1 MHGATA
7 LAMIGN
13 RRAYMMKEKT
23 MDGFKMA
30 LVVMALNDQRR
41 NCDQYGRCRQ
51 LTLAELDDLADYG
64 WHLPDLKGRLAAC
77 VNTVRALLR
86 PRASHRI
93 EPAPV
98 PSAAAPSP
106 G

>member
-1 MHGATA
+1 MQET
-7 LAMIGN
+7 I
-13 RRAYMMKEKT
+13 

-51 LTLAELDDLADYG
+51 LTPEELDELADYG
-64 WHLPDLKGRLAAC
+64 WHLPDLKGGLAAC
-77 VNTVRALLR
+77 VNAVRVRLR

-93 EPAPV
+93 EPTPV